1 MLVAMRMQEP
11 ALLLIGVALA
21 SACTSSAFVSV
32 GPIVG
37 AVAPYRMRTQAF
49 ALVPV
54 FIFLMGGFFGGL
66 LAGAL
71 SDAHGERTALT
82 IVAPIAGTIGGLL
95 FMYGSR
101 FLKRDISLAV
111 EELLEEQAEIK
122 RMSAHP
128 DEIPVLQIHNL
139 DFSYGPVQVLFD
151 VGFEVTRGEVLALLG
166 TNGAGKSTLL
176 RAISGLGIPDR
187 GVVRLNGRTLTY
199 VDAEVRFRQG
209 IVQLRGGAGV
219 FPELSVGENLHASLL
234 TTKISRPRAPGADRP
249 GADDV
254 PRAREP
260 RGRCSPA
267 SSRAGSSRCCA
278 LAMALVH
285 EPEIL
290 LIDELSLGLAPLV
303 VEELLGVVAGPEG
316 ARADDDHRRAV
327 VERRARLRR
336 PRRVH
341 GEGAGALRRS
351 GAGAGR
357 ARRPR
362 PSGLPRRRGRL
373 SGVLGLVVTQ
383 QAIFYGVVFGLIYAV
398 FAAGFV
404 LVYRS
409 TGILNFAQGEIGAFG
424 VAIFALF
431 HVQYGVPY
439 WLAFAFA
446 VVATAV
452 IGMVIELTV
461 VRRLFNSPRLVLLIA
476 TVGVAQ
482 LLLFLRISLPNID
495 AGGELPA
502 AVHGSVASRPA
513 RSSCC
518 RARSWC

>member
-1 MLVAMRMQEP
+1 
-11 ALLLIGVALA
+11 
-21 SACTSSAFVSV
+21 
-32 GPIVG
+32 
-37 AVAPYRMRTQAF
+37 MRTQAF
-49 ALVPV
+49 ALIPV

-66 LAGAL
+66 IAGAL

-101 FLKRDISLAV
+101 YLKRDISLAV
-111 EELLEEQAEIK
+111 EELIEEQAEIQ

-128 DEIPVLQIHNL
+128 DDIPVLQIHNL

-151 VGFEVTRGEVLALLG
+151 IEFEVTRGEVLALLG

-219 FPELSVGENLHASLL
+219 FPELTIGENLHTSLL
-234 TTKISRPRAPGADRP
+234 TTKITPARTAGPDRAGARDLPDARQPAAGDRPRPLGRPAADARP
-249 GADDV
+249 RD
-254 PRAREP
+254 
-260 RGRCSPA
+260 
-267 SSRAGSSRCCA
+267 
-278 LAMALVH
+278 
-285 EPEIL
+285 
-290 LIDELSLGLAPLV
+290 
-303 VEELLGVVAGPEG
+303 G
-316 ARADDDHRRAV
+316 ARARAGDPADRRALARPRTARRRGAARRRAGAQGTRPDDDRRRAV
-327 VERRARLRR
+327 VERRARVRR
-336 PRRVH
+336 PGRSSWRR
-341 GEGAGALRRS
+341 AGCASRGPPTSSRS
-351 GAGAGR
+351 ATTSCAPCSSAAKAADR
-357 ARRPR
+357 
-362 PSGLPRRRGRL
+362 
-373 SGVLGLVVTQ
+373 VLGLVMTQ
-383 QAIFYGVVFGLIYAV
+383 QALFYGVVFGLIYAV

-424 VAIFALF
+424 VALFALF
-431 HVQYGVPY
+431 HVQYDVPY

-446 VVATAV
+446 IVATAL

-495 AGGELPA
+495 ARRRVPA
-502 AVHGSVASRPA
+502 SVHRAVAPDERLVGAPA
-513 RSSCC
+513 RDPRAPRRADGHH
-518 RARSWC
+518 RARRCS